1 MSSEP
6 PAPTLFE
13 GKYEVIGKI
22 AEGGMGAVYKV
33 RHRLLD
39 EIRVIKV
46 MRPQAAESEEQR
58 KRFLREART
67 ATKLRHPN
75 IVTFH
80 DFGLD
85 ESDTAYMVMEF
96 VDGVTL
102 AHLIRKGGAQPLPIV
117 LELAKQCLSA
127 LGYLHRRGI
136 VHRDISP
143 DNIIMSRHEELGAQI
158 KLIDLGIAKV
168 MQAEEA
174 LTVGDAFLGKLRYC
188 SPEQLAMSSATA
200 ALDGRSDLFSFGI
213 VLSEMLTGTC
223 PLPGQS
229 VQSIVAAH
237 MSGRLLTFE
246 QTDPQGRIAPALRQL
261 VEDALKP
268 DPAARIQS
276 AEEFV
281 RRIDEV
287 AARERIHADPAQLRA
302 FADRALAARPVVT
315 LPMRPGDFP
324 LAGSGAGSRTR
335 PAAGPSA
342 TPAPAEDSL
351 PTIIERTER
360 WDASRQPAAAATAPT
375 PPARSRTVP
384 VILTAAAVLAIAVGY
399 GVYARSRGRASSV
412 ESAAVQSTPAA
423 PAPASAPTSAPLP
436 QAAPPVEAV
445 SPAAAPAIRG
455 GADTPEQ
462 PEAEPTARPTPRT
475 RPTRAVET
483 LAAAAARGGPKP
495 SDAAAP
501 PLAGGARASESSPAP
516 APPPSAPVRYCAS
529 VEPTSYAQAA
539 IKEKPVGFD
548 SVGEVY
554 RGPRPDAARIAI
566 EVVVSPPNPIGG
578 QPFRV
583 VARLVNGGDTGITL
597 AKIEESAARA
607 KGGFQSVAGASAP
620 ATVQVGAAYTLYDA
634 QSILTEGNAFAKD
647 LKVTDAVGDTWKTS
661 VRIAVCPE

>member
-1 MSSEP
+1 MSTER
-6 PAPTLFE
+6 PTLFE

-22 AEGGMGAVYKV
+22 AEGGMGAVFKV

-46 MRPQAAESEEQR
+46 MRPQAAENEEQR
-58 KRFLREART
+58 KRFLREAQT

-102 AHLIRKGGAQPLPIV
+102 AHLIRRGGALPLPIA

-143 DNIIMSRHEELGAQI
+143 DNILMSRHEELGAQI

-188 SPEQLAMSSATA
+188 SPEQLAAGSSNSV
-200 ALDGRSDLFSFGI
+200 LDGRSDLFSFGI

-246 QTDPQGRIAPALRQL
+246 QTDPLGRVTPPLREL
-261 VEDALKP
+261 VEYALKS

-276 AEEFV
+276 AEEFAK
-281 RRIDEV
+281 RIDEV
-287 AARERIHADPAQLRA
+287 AARERLHADPQALRA
-302 FADRALAARPVVT
+302 FADKALAARPVVT
-315 LPMRPGDFP
+315 LQMKPGDFP
-324 LAGSGAGSRTR
+324 LSGSGSAGS
-335 PAAGPSA
+335 AARRVA
-342 TPAPAEDSL
+342 TMPVGAPADESL
-351 PTIIERTER
+351 PTLVEKTELLDERKYGAPRTL
-360 WDASRQPAAAATAPT
+360 APT
-375 PPARSRTVP
+375 PAAPSRVVP
-384 VILTAAAVLAIAVGY
+384 LILAVAAVLAVIAGY
-399 GVYARSRGRASSV
+399 WLFQRGRTRESAELV
-412 ESAAVQSTPAA
+412 PQGTESAAPVPTAAPTAAPVALQPTALPASAPASVQSSAPAEPTVPRPPRVRPTRA
-423 PAPASAPTSAPLP
+423 VESVASASRASEAPLPGTARQPAPASAPAASAPL
-436 QAAPPVEAV
+436 
-445 SPAAAPAIRG
+445 
-455 GADTPEQ
+455 
-462 PEAEPTARPTPRT
+462 
-475 RPTRAVET
+475 
-483 LAAAAARGGPKP
+483 
-495 SDAAAP
+495 
-501 PLAGGARASESSPAP
+501 
-516 APPPSAPVRYCAS
+516 RYCAT

-539 IKEKPVGFD
+539 VKEKPAGFD
-548 SVGEVY
+548 AGGGEVF
-554 RGPRPDAARIAI
+554 RGPRPDAARITI
-566 EVVVSPPNPIGG
+566 QVEVSPPNPTEG

-583 VARLVNGGDTGITL
+583 VARLVNGGDTSITL

-607 KGGFQSVAGASAP
+607 KGGFQSVAGVTAP
-620 ATVQVGAAYTLYDA
+620 ANVQVGAAFTLYNA
-634 QSILTEGNAFAKD
+634 QAVLTEGNSYIKD
-647 LKVTDAVGDTWKTS
+647 VKVTDAVGDTWKTA
-661 VRIAVCPE
+661 VRIGVCPD